1 MASGTCSPSKPM
13 ASARAAWAPISPS
26 PVDSGVAA
34 MTLSMAETPWSAC
47 PGPTASRRSEAGSRS
62 VVVAEDHRTG
72 GHAHP
77 AADQHV
83 VDRFRLAGGS
93 PPDQPGALGDVVHA
107 VDVGLGQ
114 QPSMGVVGQAPIDV
128 QSAIAHHVLALAPA
142 AEAEALQL
150 HDDFRA

>member
-34 MTLSMAETPWSAC
+34 ITMSMAETPWSAC
-47 PGPTASRRSEAGSRS
+47 HGPTASRGSEAGSRS
-62 VVVAEDHRTG
+62 VVVDEDHRTG

-93 PPDQPGALGDVVHA
+93 PPDQRGALGDVVHA

-114 QPSMGVVGQAPIDV
+114 QPRSEEHTSELQSRGQLVCRLLLETKKRGEFIITFSKDY
-128 QSAIAHHVLALAPA
+128 
-142 AEAEALQL
+142 
-150 HDDFRA
+150 

>member
-77 AADQHV
+77 AADQHRSEEHTSELQSRGHLV
-83 VDRFRLAGGS
+83 CRL
-93 PPDQPGALGDVVHA
+93 L
-107 VDVGLGQ
+107 
-114 QPSMGVVGQAPIDV
+114 
-128 QSAIAHHVLALAPA
+128 
-142 AEAEALQL
+142 
-150 HDDFRA
+150 FYK